1 MTKLIIS
8 NLDIVRNTK
17 NDNKKKTIIRNF
29 IFHLL
34 TDIFQRQTPLTFDKE
49 RKERRRIKLKR
60 RCKMVNSPC
69 IVYSFHFLTIPVVTG
84 YLLLWHLEHIQV
96 LVWGEKEAQA
106 LHTPRAQEVQT
117 SLLRYRREKGRWQQV
132 QTTRDSL
139 SSSAAS
145 LLLSGSDR
153 SVWQLWIILME
164 ISNKRNSFLPWFL
177 VANGN
182 SIISVRHWVSHSL
195 THITL

>member
-1 MTKLIIS
+1 
-8 NLDIVRNTK
+8 
-17 NDNKKKTIIRNF
+17 
-29 IFHLL
+29 
-34 TDIFQRQTPLTFDKE
+34 
-49 RKERRRIKLKR
+49 
-60 RCKMVNSPC
+60 MVNPPC

-164 ISNKRNSFLPWFL
+164 ISNDRNCFLVQFL
-177 VANGN
+177 VANRN
-182 SIISVRHWVSHSL
+182 SSISCSSSLSHSL
-195 THITL
+195 THILTSHFNMHIHNQRFSDLVPTVFTKFQSQRC